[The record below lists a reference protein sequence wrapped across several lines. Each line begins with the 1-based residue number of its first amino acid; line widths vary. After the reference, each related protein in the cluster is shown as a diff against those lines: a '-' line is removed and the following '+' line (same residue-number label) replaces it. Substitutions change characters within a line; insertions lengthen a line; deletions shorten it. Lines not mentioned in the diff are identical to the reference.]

1 MILYFVLL
9 GAFAGLV
16 AGLLGIGG
24 GLIIVPVLVAIFQ
37 HQNIATPAIVH
48 LAIGTSLA
56 SIVFTSLA
64 SIWAHHRQGGVL
76 WPIFRQLTPGI
87 VVGAWLGANI
97 ANFLPTD
104 TLQHVFGWF
113 ELYVAI
119 QMTLNIKPKPQRKFP
134 GGRGAFGVGN
144 IIGTVSALVGIGGGT
159 LTVPFLTWCNIAMR
173 NCVATSAACGLPI
186 AIAGALGFI
195 ATGWDKPHLPNSS
208 LGYIYL
214 PALLGIV
221 SASVLFAPRGAKLA
235 HKLPA
240 AHLKKIF
247 AVLLYIL
254 AARMLL
260 F

>member
-9 GAFAGLV
+9 GTFAGLI

-37 HQNIATPAIVH
+37 SQNIAAPSIVH

-56 SIVFTSLA
+56 SIVFTSIA
-64 SIWAHHRQGGVL
+64 SIWTHHRQGGVL
-76 WPIFRQLTPGI
+76 WPLFRQLTPGI
-87 VVGAWLGANI
+87 ILGAWLGASI
-97 ANFLPTD
+97 ASFLPTD
-104 TLQHVFGWF
+104 TLKHVFGWV

-119 QMTLNIKPKPQRKFP
+119 QMTLNIKPKPQRQFP
-134 GGRGAFGVGN
+134 SGWGAFGVGN

-159 LTVPFLTWCNIAMR
+159 LTVPFLTWCNVAMR

-186 AIAGALGFI
+186 AVAGTLGFM
-195 ATGWDKPHLPNSS
+195 ATGWGKPHLPESS
-208 LGYIYL
+208 FGYIYM

-221 SASVLFAPRGAKLA
+221 SASVLSAPLGARLA

-240 AHLKKIF
+240 THLKKIF
-247 AVLLYIL
+247 AILLYIL